1 MSTPESAL
9 PENIYERLIDA
20 LDALPNGFPRTRS
33 RVEIQL
39 LHKLFA
45 PDEALIASLMSRHE
59 ETPDVIAQRAGLPAA
74 EVKAILIT
82 MAKRGLLWCA
92 KRGREMKFRL
102 APFIV
107 GIYEAQMEVL
117 DQEFALLF
125 EEYMST
131 GGAVGIM
138 RPSPALH
145 RVVPTQGTIKTD
157 WILPY
162 EDVKAILLEGRVFSV
177 RDCICR
183 VQQDLLGKRRCKH
196 ELASC
201 LSFTKMERPPR
212 AGDIPIEQALKI
224 LNDAETAGLVHTVS
238 NVVEGVFYICNCC
251 GCCCGI
257 LRGITDFGIETSV
270 ARSNY
275 YAVIDQES
283 CTGCMLCSQ
292 RCQVHAIA
300 EPPSGEPVVIDSVKC
315 IGCGLCVSACATES
329 IRLERKKDA
338 QAVHP
343 PKDFA
348 AWEMARLKDRGL
360 PE

>member
-1 MSTPESAL
+1 MSTSESAS

-20 LDALPNGFPRTRS
+20 LDALPNGFPRTKPRI
-33 RVEIQL
+33 EIKL

-45 PDEALIASLMSRHE
+45 QDEALLAASMSRHE
-59 ETPDVIAQRAGLPAA
+59 ETPETIAQRVNLPVA
-74 EVKAILIT
+74 EVKAKLIT
-82 MAKRGLLWCA
+82 MAKRGLLWFE
-92 KRGREMKFRL
+92 KKDREMKFRL

-107 GIYEAQMEVL
+107 GIYEAQLETL
-117 DQEFALLF
+117 DQEFAQLY
-125 EEYMST
+125 EEYMYT
-131 GGAVGIM
+131 GGSAGIM
-138 RPSPALH
+138 QPSPALH
-145 RVVPTQGTIKTD
+145 RVVPTQGTVKTD

-162 EDVKAILLEGRVFSV
+162 EDVKAILLKGIVFSA

-196 ELASC
+196 ELMNC
-201 LSFTKMERPPR
+201 LSFTKIERPPR
-212 AGDIPIEQALKI
+212 PGDITLEQALKI
-224 LNDAETAGLVHTVS
+224 LNDTETAGLVHTVS

-283 CTGCMLCSQ
+283 CTGCMLCGE
-292 RCQVHAIA
+292 RCQVHAIEA
-300 EPPSGEPVVIDSVKC
+300 SDPDGTAVADPAKC
-315 IGCGLCVSACATES
+315 IGCGLCVSACAVES
-329 IRLERKKDA
+329 IRLEQKKDA
-338 QAVHP
+338 LAVHP
-343 PKDFA
+343 PKDFT
-348 AWEMARLKDRGL
+348 AWELARLKNRGL

>member
-1 MSTPESAL
+1 MSTSEPASPEK
-9 PENIYERLIDA
+9 IYERLIDA
-20 LDALPNGFPRTRS
+20 LDALPNGFPRTPS
-33 RVEIQL
+33 RIEIKL

-59 ETPDVIAQRAGLPAA
+59 ETPDLIARRADLPIA
-74 EVKAILIT
+74 EVKAMLIT
-82 MAKRGLLWCA
+82 MAKRGLLWYT
-92 KRGREMKFRL
+92 RRDREMNFRL

-117 DQEFALLF
+117 DEEFARLF
-125 EEYMST
+125 EEYLST
-131 GGAVGIM
+131 GGAAGIM

-145 RVVPTQGTIKTD
+145 RVVPAQGTVKTD

-162 EDVKAILLEGRVFSV
+162 EDVRAILLEGEVFSV

-196 ELASC
+196 GLENC
-201 LSFTKMERPPR
+201 LSFTKIKRSPRP
-212 AGDIPIEQALKI
+212 GDIPIEQALKI
-224 LNDAETAGLVHTVS
+224 LNDSETNGLVHTVS
-238 NVVEGVFYICNCC
+238 NVVEGVYYICNCC

-270 ARSNY
+270 ARANY
-275 YAVIDQES
+275 YSVIESES
-283 CTGCMLCSQ
+283 CSGCMLCIE

-300 EPPSGEPVVIDSVKC
+300 ATEAGDTVTIDQNKC
-315 IGCGLCVSACATES
+315 IGCGLCVSICATGS
-329 IRLERKKDA
+329 LRLERKKEA

-343 PKDFA
+343 PEDFT
-348 AWEMARLKDRGL
+348 AWEIARLKYRGL

>member
-1 MSTPESAL
+1 MSASESAS
-9 PENIYERLIDA
+9 PENTYERLIDA
-20 LDALPNGFPRTRS
+20 LDALPNGFPRTQS
-33 RVEIQL
+33 RVEIKL

-45 PDEALIASLMSRHE
+45 PDEALIASLMTRHE
-59 ETPDVIAQRAGLPAA
+59 ETPEAIAQRADLPTA
-74 EVKAILIT
+74 EVKAKLIT
-82 MAKRGLLWCA
+82 MAKRGLLWYD
-92 KRGREMKFRL
+92 KQGREIKFRL

-107 GIYEAQMEVL
+107 GIYEAQMDVL

-125 EEYMST
+125 EEYLST
-131 GGAVGIM
+131 GGAAGIM

-145 RVVPTQGTIKTD
+145 RVVPVQGTVKTD

-162 EDVKAILLEGRVFSV
+162 EDVKAILLEGKVFSV

-183 VQQDLLGKRRCKH
+183 VQQDLLDKRRCKH
-196 ELASC
+196 ELNNC
-201 LSFTKMERPPR
+201 LSFTKIKRPPR
-212 AGDIPIEQALKI
+212 AGDISAEEALKI
-224 LNDAETAGLVHTVS
+224 LNDTETAGLVHTVS
-238 NVVEGVFYICNCC
+238 NVVEGVYYICNCC

-283 CTGCMLCSQ
+283 CTGCMLCGE
-292 RCQVHAIA
+292 RCQVHAIDA
-300 EPPSGEPVVIDSVKC
+300 SDPDGTAAADPAKC
-315 IGCGLCVSACATES
+315 IGCGLCVSACAVES

-343 PKDFA
+343 PKDFT
-348 AWEMARLKDRGL
+348 AWELARLKNRGL